1 MLHACGQHINLSAY
15 HKHSWYLIRH
25 GELLGYSEA
34 EHLMVAAIA
43 RYHRRSL
50 PKKRHESWQAL
61 QSRDNRRT
69 VSDMALLLRLAV
81 AIDRRPEPV
90 VKSLVVKVKDED
102 LVLQLIGEKADQDLS
117 LEQWSLESC
126 TPILR
131 EITGLNLKLKVQE

>member
-1 MLHACGQHINLSAY
+1 
-15 HKHSWYLIRH
+15 
-25 GELLGYSEA
+25 
-34 EHLMVAAIA
+34 
-43 RYHRRSL
+43 
-50 PKKRHESWQAL
+50 
-61 QSRDNRRT
+61 
-69 VSDMALLLRLAV
+69 MALLLRLAV

-90 VKSLVVKVKDED
+90 VKSLVVKVKNED